1 MCCLLSLF
9 FFRYDSRH
17 TGYLYKRCS
26 DSSKWLLRWF
36 RLYQN
41 LLFYYDSEHSSRPI
55 GVIFLEGCYC
65 ERLLT
70 PPACKEESIE
80 KIVSP

>member
-1 MCCLLSLF
+1 M
-9 FFRYDSRH
+9 
-17 TGYLYKRCS
+17 
-26 DSSKWLLRWF
+26 
-36 RLYQN
+36 
-41 LLFYYDSEHSSRPI
+41 LFYYENEHSVRPI

-80 KIVSP
+80 KIVSITRPAKCEDNQTFPLYP